1 MVLLHVLTLNQK
13 WLTLNINY
21 IYIKFTIQCDKQTE
35 MLFFKEVMTI
45 TELLQKLLVSP
56 NKRLHLSIQRKE
68 KKEKNFKE
76 KKKKIYRMFIVR
88 PFQAHNTSYD
98 ESFQLTG
105 WRNVV

>member
-1 MVLLHVLTLNQK
+1 
-13 WLTLNINY
+13 
-21 IYIKFTIQCDKQTE
+21 

-76 KKKKIYRMFIVR
+76 KKKKIYIECLLSLC
-88 PFQAHNTSYD
+88 PF
-98 ESFQLTG
+98 
-105 WRNVV
+105 